1 MDIKT
6 LANSLNEGGA
16 AMSAS
21 RINAQNIKST
31 FDRYIKNVIKKI
43 DSKAEYKTIGSL
55 GKKDSS
61 GDIDVAIKTKLTL
74 DQVSDKLKSLNIDH
88 KISHG
93 LKQIYTE
100 YPIYDSDGKDTG
112 KMVQVDLMFGDP
124 DFMSSTYWA
133 PGERQSKFNGSDLS
147 VLFAGFSRFTKV
159 KTINDIEN
167 KEKWYNIKQEHP
179 KATLAYV
186 YDINKGIFLKARWM
200 KEATRGKFKG
210 QMRETSER
218 LPNPEAT
225 TIQGIIDIWNKDSKV
240 KWEKKDFNLPLEKV
254 WKKAKLGFTKDKI
267 KNIIKYTESALKDRG
282 PLKEYKVLGWKNEF
296 I

>member
-1 MDIKT
+1 MDFKELLDT
-6 LANSLNEGGA
+6 LNEGGA

-21 RINAQNIKST
+21 RIEAKNIKST

-43 DSKAEYKTIGSL
+43 DPKAEYKTIGSL

-61 GDIDVAIKTKLTL
+61 GDIDVALDTKLTL
-74 DQVSDKLKSLNIDH
+74 DQVSDKLKSLNVDH
-88 KISHG
+88 KISRG

-124 DFMSSTYWA
+124 DFMSATYWA
-133 PGERQSKFNGSDLS
+133 PGESQSKFNGSDLS

-159 KTINDIEN
+159 KKIKDLEN
-167 KEKWYNIKQEHP
+167 KQVWDNIKQERP
-179 KATLAYV
+179 EATLAYV
-186 YDINKGIFLKARWM
+186 YNINSGMYLKARW
-200 KEATRGKFKG
+200 KEEAKRGKYKG
-210 QMRETSER
+210 QMIEKSKR

-225 TIQGIIDIWNKDSKV
+225 SISGIIDIWNKDSKV
-240 KWEKKDFNLPLEKV
+240 KWEKKDFELPLEKV
-254 WKKAKLGFTKDKI
+254 WNKAKLGFTKNKI

-282 PLKEYKVLGWKNEF
+282 PLKEDKNLGIKIF
-296 I
+296 G